1 MGTLVFILSIVA
13 AVLLMLVILI
23 QNPKGGG
30 IDSSFGAANQLGSVK
45 KTNDVVEK
53 ATWYLA
59 IFIVVLAL
67 SSSLL
72 ISKKTGV
79 EQVTTE
85 SKLDTSFTPAVN
97 PDAVQLPPEGPAQ

>member
-1 MGTLVFILSIVA
+1 L
-13 AVLLMLVILI
+13 
-23 QNPKGGG
+23 
-30 IDSSFGAANQLGSVK
+30 
-45 KTNDVVEK
+45 
-53 ATWYLA
+53 YLA

-97 PDAVQLPPEGPAQ
+97 PDAVQLPPAGPAQ